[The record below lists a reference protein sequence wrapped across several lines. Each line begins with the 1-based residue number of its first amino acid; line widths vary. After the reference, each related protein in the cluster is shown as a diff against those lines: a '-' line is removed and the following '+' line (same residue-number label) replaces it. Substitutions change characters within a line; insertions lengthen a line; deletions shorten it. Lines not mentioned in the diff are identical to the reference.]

1 MYRATIIGHFAFGLQ
16 CLDGQ
21 TIKTKTIY
29 STLQDCIGN
38 DSIRAIDTHGTI
50 KFLLKLPFILFSV
63 LRSTK
68 NVIILPAQR
77 GIKII
82 SPLLLLLNIFFQR
95 NIHYIVIGGWLPQ
108 MVKDCKLV
116 KFSVL
121 HFHHIYV
128 ETKKMQQELQ
138 SIGVEN
144 VIVMPNFKNIPLID
158 VQDIQKQ
165 QYCEPYPLCT
175 FSRVSQEKGIEVAI
189 EAVKSANQK
198 LGRTAFSLDIYGQIE
213 KEKEW
218 FTPLISQQPKE
229 IKYKGLV
236 ASNNSVNVLS
246 QYFMLL
252 FPTFYSGEGLAGT
265 LIDSMFTGLPVI
277 ATNWHNNDEVI
288 VNNQNG
294 FLVPIKDHESIA
306 NILYDIACH
315 PETILPMRRNCINT
329 ASKYIPT
336 EVIQILINQ
345 LV

>member
-21 TIKTKTIY
+21 TIKTNTIY
-29 STLQDCIGN
+29 NTLQDCIGK
-38 DSIRAIDTHGTI
+38 DSISAIDTHGTI
-50 KFLLKLPFILFSV
+50 KFLLTLPFCLFSV
-63 LRSTK
+63 LRSTN

-95 NIHYIVIGGWLPQ
+95 NIHYVVIGGWLPK
-108 MVKDCKLV
+108 MVKASKLV
-116 KFSVL
+116 KFFVQ

-128 ETKKMQQELQ
+128 ETTNMQHELQ
-138 SIGVEN
+138 SIGINN
-144 VIVMPNFKNIPLID
+144 VIVMPNFKNIPLINT
-158 VQDIQKQ
+158 QDIQQ
-165 QYCEPYPLCT
+165 QNYCEPYPLCT
-175 FSRVSQEKGIEVAI
+175 FSRVSPEKGIEIAI
-189 EAVKSANQK
+189 QAVKSANGK
-198 LGRTAFSLDIYGQIE
+198 LGRTAFCLDIYGQIE
-213 KEKEW
+213 QEKEW
-218 FTPLISQQPKE
+218 FNPLMSQQPKE
-229 IKYKGLV
+229 IRYKGLV
-236 ASNNSVNVLS
+236 ASNNSVKVLS

-288 VNNQNG
+288 VNNHNG

-306 NILYDIACH
+306 EILYNIACH
-315 PETILPMRRNCINT
+315 PATILPMRQNCIQT